1 MMDGIVTEARLLLT
15 ERCCGWHIE
24 VKDGTHTHTRA
35 GSRCAD
41 YASRGDSNTASIQ
54 LIWRWWLL
62 LDILL
67 LDVRLQLC
75 IIWFA
80 AR

>member
-1 MMDGIVTEARLLLT
+1 MDGIVAEARLLLT

-24 VKDGTHTHTRA
+24 VKDGTHTGA
-35 GSRCAD
+35 GRRCAD
-41 YASRGDSNTASIQ
+41 YASRGDGNAASIQ
-54 LIWRWWLL
+54 LIWRRWLL

-67 LDVRLQLC
+67 LDVRLQLS
-75 IIWFA
+75 IIRFA